1 MSGGEGN
8 IVFKE
13 EARKQFLNEEGKV
26 DWDKVEGKWK
36 DLSQVKVS
44 LANKYFTEEVGKKA
58 REIPDE
64 DQQRLLDI
72 MMGGLCNDDSGVG
85 AYATRPEDYDVFSF
99 YLEPLIKEYHKI
111 EGDTKQCHD
120 WNIPVGE
127 YLLTKIDPKL

>member
-44 LANKYFTEEVGKKA
+44 LANKYFT
-58 REIPDE
+58 
-64 DQQRLLDI
+64 
-72 MMGGLCNDDSGVG
+72 
-85 AYATRPEDYDVFSF
+85 
-99 YLEPLIKEYHKI
+99 
-111 EGDTKQCHD
+111 
-120 WNIPVGE
+120 
-127 YLLTKIDPKL
+127 